1 LPRLCAGRVRN
12 DSAAASERR
21 DSLSDREG
29 PDLSDREA
37 PDLSAR
43 EAPVRRDL
51 LSVRLLRA
59 GSESPTQKARG
70 GGGGGGGGVL
80 GSVDEEC
87 AAACGVERRGG
98 GSGALF
104 RLCSVRLY

>member
-1 LPRLCAGRVRN
+1 MPRLCAGRVRN

-29 PDLSDREA
+29 PDLSDRQG
-37 PDLSAR
+37 PDLSDR

-59 GSESPTQKARG
+59 GSESPTQKAR